1 MNGTFIATMNLKTSD
16 NSNRIPNIR
25 RGNSTSNYIYKL
37 IRMLENSNVLE
48 SRDKM
53 KVLYENAKIELE
65 QLRGENRVLKELKDD
80 LIDINF
86 DNPKN
91 DIVKGIINRFRL
103 SDEYLELE
111 QAKKDLATEKEKT
124 SRLEHVIETQKI
136 SIEELEKSLAAKT
149 TLKTD
154 LDSSQ
159 KEIKALNK
167 RIEELEDNARTN
179 EELTTTI
186 ESLKS
191 QNESLNRIVSEKN
204 REIELLNRDYNQQLK
219 NTKDEAG
226 LSVREAE
233 FDRDYHLRN
242 ADIENRQK
250 QLTIDEQQF
259 AINNAGE
266 IINEGTNQLA
276 SAQQSIYNLQS
287 ELESARQTIFN
298 LQNELESAGMNNR
311 EASQAVANLQGQ
323 LEAAN
328 QEIANLQGQLQSA
341 NQEITNLQGQL
352 QSLESIS
359 QENNYLRGQLQSANQ
374 EIASLQGQLQSANQE
389 IASLQGQLEAI
400 NREAS
405 QTVTNLQNENQALN
419 NQIGIQNRF
428 IQNEI
433 NHERYGDNFAG
444 QRLRMN
450 VGGKRQTGEKA
461 LAELISLF
469 DE

>member
-1 MNGTFIATMNLKTSD
+1 MEQNKNNTT
-16 NSNRIPNIR
+16 IPNIR
-25 RGNSTSNYIYKL
+25 RGNTTSNTVYKL
-37 IRMLENSNVLE
+37 VALLEDSGILQSNKTL
-48 SRDKM
+48 K
-53 KVLYENAKIELE
+53 KILDETVAELNR
-65 QLRGENRVLKELKDD
+65 LRGENKVLKELNDD
-80 LIDINF
+80 LKTPRYDDP
-86 DNPKN
+86 DNEV
-91 DIVKGIINRFRL
+91 VKGIINRFRL
-103 SDEYLELE
+103 SKEYLELE
-111 QAKKDLATEKEKT
+111 QAKKDLVTEKEKT

-149 TLKTD
+149 TLKTE
-154 LDSSQ
+154 LDSSR
-159 KEIKALNK
+159 EEVKALNK

-179 EELTTTI
+179 EELTATV

-191 QNESLNRIVSEKN
+191 QNESLNRIISEKN

-276 SAQQSIYNLQS
+276 LAQQSIYNLQG

-311 EASQAVANLQGQ
+311 EASQAV
-323 LEAAN
+323 
-328 QEIANLQGQLQSA
+328 ANLQGQLQSA

-359 QENNYLRGQLQSANQ
+359 QENNYLRGQLEVANQ
-374 EIASLQGQLQSANQE
+374 EIANLQGQLQSANQE
-389 IASLQGQLEAI
+389 IASLQGQLQSVNQEA
-400 NREAS
+400 NQVVA
-405 QTVTNLQNENQALN
+405 NLQNENQALN

>member
-1 MNGTFIATMNLKTSD
+1 MEQNKNNTT
-16 NSNRIPNIR
+16 IPNIR
-25 RGNSTSNYIYKL
+25 RGNTTSNTVYKL
-37 IRMLENSNVLE
+37 VALLEDSGILQSNKTL
-48 SRDKM
+48 K
-53 KVLYENAKIELE
+53 KILDETVAELNR
-65 QLRGENRVLKELKDD
+65 LRGENKVLKELNDD
-80 LIDINF
+80 LKTPRYDDP
-86 DNPKN
+86 DNEV
-91 DIVKGIINRFRL
+91 VKGIINRFRL
-103 SDEYLELE
+103 SKEYLELE
-111 QAKKDLATEKEKT
+111 QAKKDLVTEKEKT

-149 TLKTD
+149 TLKTE
-154 LDSSQ
+154 LDSSR
-159 KEIKALNK
+159 EEVKALNK

-179 EELTTTI
+179 EELTATV

-191 QNESLNRIVSEKN
+191 QNESLNRIISEKN

-276 SAQQSIYNLQS
+276 LAQQSIYNLQG

-323 LEAAN
+323 LQSAN

-359 QENNYLRGQLQSANQ
+359 QENNYLRGQLEVANQ
-374 EIASLQGQLQSANQE
+374 EIANLQGQLQSANQE
-389 IASLQGQLEAI
+389 IASLQGQLQSVNQEA
-400 NREAS
+400 NQVVA
-405 QTVTNLQNENQALN
+405 NLQNENQALN